1 MKGVSQNTA
10 NNLGNYQS
18 GYKPGDQASA
28 AQAQLQQVQTQK
40 PQGYNSK
47 YGAKLDSILQQIQN
61 PGQFK
66 YEFNGDNL
74 FKYYAD
80 KYVQQG
86 KQASMD
92 AMGQAAALTGGY
104 GNSYG
109 QQVGQQTYQ
118 QYLMDLYNVG
128 LDLRDRAYQQYQ
140 DQLGNQKDV
149 YGMMS
154 QAEQQEYGKYRDTVG
169 DWENERAFAAQQAE
183 NERDFDYNMYKNDL
197 DYWTG
202 LAQIENAAYNTEAER
217 EEAIR
222 EYNQDYAESQ
232 RQFNETNTLNR
243 DKLIEEQ
250 RQFNEG
256 KALDYDRLAEEQ
268 RQFNEGKALDYDRLA
283 EEQRQFDAN
292 QQYKYDELIQDQSQ
306 FNTTTQLNYDKL
318 AQDQNQFDANL
329 SEEQRQYNRNVA
341 IDYVSS
347 ILANGQI
354 PSNELLVAAG
364 LSYEDA
370 MKLIAE
376 VSGGSGGSGGNG
388 GDTSGGLTPQQIAKA
403 NWNTFLDNYWAEDA
417 AKREELTKE
426 AEEKNKQKNIENNK
440 KTGNMTGVKKINYNV
455 KTTK

>member
-1 MKGVSQNTA
+1 MAISTTYKRQEELAKQQAPVGSNSAYSGMKGVSQNTA

-28 AQAQLQQVQTQK
+28 AQAQLQQVQAQK

-47 YGAKLDSILQQIQN
+47 YGAQLDSILQQIQN

-92 AMGQAAALTGGY
+92 TMGQAAALTGGY

-128 LDLRDRAYQQYQ
+128 LDLRDRAYQQHQ
-140 DQLGNQKDV
+140 DQLGNQKDA
-149 YGMMS
+149 YGLMNN
-154 QAEQQEYGKYRDTVG
+154 AEQQEYGMYRDTVG

-183 NERDFDYNMYKNDL
+183 NERNFDYDMYQNDL
-197 DYWTG
+197 NYWTG
-202 LAQIENAAYNTEAER
+202 MAQNENAAYNTEADR
-217 EEAIR
+217 
-222 EYNQDYAESQ
+222 AE
-232 RQFNETNTLNR
+232 
-243 DKLIEEQ
+243 
-250 RQFNEG
+250 G
-256 KALDYDRLAEEQ
+256 
-268 RQFNEGKALDYDRLA
+268 
-283 EEQRQFDAN
+283 QRQFDATN
-292 QQYKYDELIQDQSQ
+292 K
-306 FNTTTQLNYDKL
+306 LNYDKL
-318 AQDQNQFDANL
+318 AEDQRQFDASL

-341 IDYVSS
+341 MDYVSS

-354 PSNELLVAAG
+354 PSTELLIAAG

-370 MKLIAE
+370 MKLLAE
-376 VSGGSGGSGGNG
+376 VSGGSGGSGG
-388 GDTSGGLTPQQIAKA
+388 DEKPTQLSGEELATPA
-403 NWNTFLDNYWAEDA
+403 NYGIGTFLNNYNQETGEKKTSETPTPYT
-417 AKREELTKE
+417 AKDQ
-426 AEEKNKQKNIENNK
+426 KNKQTSSGVANGS
-440 KTGNMTGVKKINYNV
+440 TGNNTTAAGTDRTAASANSY
-455 KTTK
+455 KTTDIANTLVESYKKYQEELKKKNGK